1 MNEQQRYDEHA
12 LMRIA
17 LREAQAALPEDVPV
31 GAAIMKDG
39 VLLAAAH
46 NRREA
51 HADPTAHAEML
62 ALRQAAQRLGHWRLD
77 GCIMAVTLEP
87 CPMCA
92 AAIRTA
98 RLAKVVYGARD
109 VQAGACG
116 SVLDLSGFPGLGPE
130 VAVEGGVEGDACAH
144 MLAVFF
150 ETRRC
155 SPKTGVSKRRTI

>member
-1 MNEQQRYDEHA
+1 MDAPQRLDEYA
-12 LMRIA
+12 LMHVA

-39 VLLAAAH
+39 VLIAAAH

-62 ALRQAAQRLGHWRLD
+62 ALRMAAQHLGDWRLD

-109 VQAGACG
+109 AQGGACG
-116 SVLDLSGFPGLGPE
+116 SALDLLGFPGLGPE
-130 VAVEGGVEGDACAH
+130 VATEGGLEGEACAC
-144 MLAVFF
+144 MLDAFF
-150 ETRRC
+150 AGRRR
-155 SPKTGVSKRRTI
+155 GGG